1 MASYSDIKARGKKSF
16 ANTASFP
23 ASGNTGEI
31 IVDQATG
38 TLHVWKGS
46 KWDRVASGP
55 DAGVNFTT
63 EAQSSYVL
71 ATDGTATTVTVAAS
85 DPEGFPVTY
94 SYDVLP
100 ANQSQATIVN
110 NNDGT
115 FTITPSTNSAN
126 AGNFTLRIKADD
138 GRKVV
143 RTTSTVYLAFATLT
157 VSPAISGNTTFTS
170 GSVTGFTA
178 NTVYTL
184 SNNTAA
190 DFDLDFDLEG
200 GAGGG
205 RSSDGA
211 GGGAGGLT
219 TGRYTLAANSS
230 INLLVGAKGNN
241 GTDSRYGGNGG
252 EGTGIYTGTYGS
264 GEVPIMVA
272 GGGGGSMN
280 GGTQT
285 GGGGGTTGGAGNDSS
300 SNSNDTAA
308 GGGTQS
314 AAGAGA
320 GGNRGNG
327 HAGSGRNGGRG
338 ADSDPYN
345 STFNI
350 NPANS
355 GQGFGN
361 GGQGTYFPSGGGA
374 GGGGGG
380 YYGGGGGAII
390 YADGG
395 SGGAGGSGYFD
406 SNVVTNGST
415 TTSGGTLNSD
425 GSCTITF
432 V

>member
-1 MASYSDIKARGKKSF
+1 MANYSDIKARGKKSF
-16 ANTASFP
+16 ANAASFP

-38 TLHVWKGS
+38 TLHVWKGT
-46 KWDRVASGP
+46 KWDRVASGI
-55 DAGVNFTT
+55 DAGLNFTT

-71 ATDGTATTVTVAAS
+71 ASDGTATTVTVAAS
-85 DPEGFPVTY
+85 DPDGFPVTY
-94 SYDVLP
+94 SYDVVP
-100 ANQSQATIVN
+100 ENQSQATIVN

-115 FTITPSTNSAN
+115 FTITPSTDSAN

-138 GRKVV
+138 GRKVI

-157 VSPAISGNTTFTS
+157 VSPAVNGNTTFTT
-170 GSVTGFTA
+170 GSVTGFAA

-190 DFDLDFDLEG
+190 DFDLDFNLEG
-200 GAGGG
+200 GSGGG

-230 INLLVGAKGNN
+230 INLLVGAKGPN
-241 GTDSRYGGNGG
+241 GGTSQYGGSGG
-252 EGTGIYTGTYGS
+252 AGTGIYTGTYGS

-285 GGGGGTTGGAGNDSS
+285 GGGGGTTGGAGSDTST
-300 SNSNDTAA
+300 NSNDTPA
-308 GGGTQS
+308 GGGTQT
-314 AAGAGA
+314 GPGVGA

-345 STFNI
+345 STFYLN
-350 NPANS
+350 AA
-355 GQGFGN
+355 GGAGFGN

-380 YYGGGGGAII
+380 YYGGGGGAIVF
-390 YADGG
+390 ADGG

-415 TTSGGTLNSD
+415 TTSGGTANSN
-425 GSCTITF
+425 GSCTVTF

>member
-1 MASYSDIKARGKKSF
+1 MANYSDIKARGKKSF
-16 ANTASFP
+16 ANAASFP

-31 IVDQATG
+31 IVNQATG

-46 KWDRVASGP
+46 KWDRVASGS
-55 DAGVNFTT
+55 DAGLNFTT

-71 ATDGTATTVTVAAS
+71 ASDGTATTVTVAAS
-85 DPEGFPVTY
+85 DPDGFPVTY
-94 SYDVLP
+94 GYDVVP

-115 FTITPSTNSAN
+115 FTITPSTDSAN

-138 GRKVV
+138 GRKVI

-157 VSPAISGNTTFTS
+157 VSPAVNGNTTFTT
-170 GSVTGFTA
+170 GSVTGFAVGTA
-178 NTVYTL
+178 YTL
-184 SNNTAA
+184 SNNTGA
-190 DFDLDFDLEG
+190 DFDLDFNLEG

-205 RSSDGA
+205 RSSD
-211 GGGAGGLT
+211 GAGGLT

-230 INLLVGAKGNN
+230 INLLVGSKGSN
-241 GTDSRYGGNGG
+241 GTDSRYGGSGG
-252 EGTGIYTGTYGS
+252 AGTGIYTGTYGS

-285 GGGGGTTGGAGNDSS
+285 GGGGGTTGGAGSDTST
-300 SNSNDTAA
+300 NSNDTPA
-308 GGGTQS
+308 GGGTQIG
-314 AAGAGA
+314 AGAGA
-320 GGNRGNG
+320 GGNRFNGNS
-327 HAGSGRNGGRG
+327 GSGRNGGAAAVG
-338 ADSDPYN
+338 ASFGGY
-345 STFNI
+345 T
-350 NPANS
+350 NPNGPGGS
-355 GQGFGN
+355 GFGN
-361 GGQGTYFPSGGGA
+361 GAVGCFYPSGGGA

-380 YYGGGGGAII
+380 YYGGGGGAIV
-390 YADGG
+390 YFDGG
-395 SGGAGGSGYFD
+395 SGGAGGSLYFD

-415 TTSGGTLNSD
+415 TTSGGTANSS

>member
-1 MASYSDIKARGKKSF
+1 MANYSDIKARGKKSF
-16 ANTASFP
+16 ANAASFP

-31 IVDQATG
+31 IVDQSTG
-38 TLHVWKGS
+38 KLHVWKGS

-55 DAGVNFTT
+55 DAGLNFTT

-71 ATDGTATTVTVAAS
+71 ASDGTATTVTVAAS
-85 DPEGFPVTY
+85 DPDGFPVTY
-94 SYDVLP
+94 SYDVVP

-126 AGNFTLRIKADD
+126 AGNFTLRVKADD
-138 GRKVV
+138 GRKVI

-157 VSPAISGNTTFTS
+157 VSPAVNGNTTFTT
-170 GSVTGFTA
+170 GSVTGFAA

-219 TGRYTLAANSS
+219 TGRYTLAASSS
-230 INLLVGAKGNN
+230 INLLVGSKGSN
-241 GTDSRYGGNGG
+241 GSDSRYGGSGG
-252 EGTGIYTGTYGS
+252 AGTGIYTGTYGS

-272 GGGGGSMN
+272 GGGGGSQN
-280 GGTQT
+280 GGYQT
-285 GGGGGTTGGAGNDSS
+285 GGGGGTTGGAGSDTS
-300 SNSNDTAA
+300 SNSNDTPA
-308 GGGTQS
+308 GGGTQT
-314 AAGAGA
+314 GPGGGA
-320 GGNRGNG
+320 GGNRYNGN
-327 HAGSGRNGGRG
+327 AGSGRNGGAAPAG
-338 ADSDPYN
+338 TSSGGGY
-345 STFNI
+345 T
-350 NPANS
+350 NPNGPGGS
-355 GQGFGN
+355 GFGN
-361 GGQGTYFPSGGGA
+361 GGIGCFFPSGGGA

-380 YYGGGGGAII
+380 YYGGGGGAIVFPD
-390 YADGG
+390 AG

-415 TTSGGTLNSD
+415 TTSGGTANSN

>member
-1 MASYSDIKARGKKSF
+1 MANYSDIKARGKKSF
-16 ANTASFP
+16 ANSASFP

-46 KWDRVASGP
+46 RWDRVASGP
-55 DAGVNFTT
+55 DAGMNFTT
-63 EAQSSYVL
+63 EAQSSYDL
-71 ATDGTATTVTVAAS
+71 ASDGTATTVTVAAS

-157 VSPAISGNTTFTS
+157 VSPAVSGNTTFTS

-184 SNNTAA
+184 SNNTGAN
-190 DFDLDFDLEG
+190 FDLDFDLEG

-205 RSSDGA
+205 RSSDGT

-219 TGRYTLAANSS
+219 SGRYTLAANSS

-285 GGGGGTTGGAGNDSS
+285 GGGGGTTGGAGSDTST
-300 SNSNDTAA
+300 NSNDTPA

-314 AAGAGA
+314 AAGGGA
-320 GGNRGNG
+320 GGNRFNG
-327 HAGSGRNGGRG
+327 VAGSGRNGGAAALG
-338 ADSDPYN
+338 ASFGGY
-345 STFNI
+345 T
-350 NPANS
+350 NPNTANS
-355 GQGFGN
+355 GPGFGN
-361 GGQGTYFPSGGGA
+361 GGVGCFYPSGGGA

-380 YYGGGGGAII
+380 YYGGGGGAIV
-390 YADGG
+390 YLDGG

-415 TTSGGTLNSD
+415 TTSGGTANSN